1 MSTATSNE
9 ILDYI
14 RQARLR
20 SSCYA
25 TRSKICDQ
33 ELERLIEVAD
43 PIPLGPERTA
53 ALEAIGNRVHDEYY
67 YIPHFQV
74 VVVYG
79 MAENLEWTPRYDPR
93 LRVNAMW
100 YTQ

>member
-33 ELERLIEVAD
+33 ELEKLIEIAD
-43 PIPLGPERTA
+43 PMPLGDDRTR
-53 ALEAIGNRVHDEYY
+53 ALEASANTVHDEYFY
-67 YIPHFQV
+67 FPAFQV
-74 VVVYG
+74 AVVF
-79 MAENLEWTPRYDPR
+79 A
-93 LRVNAMW
+93 
-100 YTQ
+100 

>member
-33 ELERLIEVAD
+33 EVERLIELAD
-43 PIPLGPERTA
+43 PIPIGPERTK
-53 ALEAIGNRVHDEYY
+53 ALQAIADRVYSEYFY
-67 YIPHFQV
+67 LPGFQV

-93 LRVNAMW
+93 VRVNAMHF
-100 YTQ
+100 TN